1 MHQKILLVKCKLFA
15 TTSSLYHPHE
25 SFIISCWALITQTD
39 LPSCSSSGLPTVS
52 PPPRNW
58 SWTVLL
64 FRSNLPAKIWSL
76 QYPLSIN
83 LYYFLTWEPSSL
95 TLLHRPGPFASLITQ
110 VYSYLITIATAFI
123 LCLLVGLNPF
133 LTLTLYLNLNPVRLF
148 FPTVYGINFWSW
160 PHYPA
165 FPPPLNH
172 EVNGKLLLPIFSLPQ
187 FL

>member
-95 TLLHRPGPFASLITQ
+95 MLLHRPGPFASLITQ
-110 VYSYLITIATAFI
+110 ACSYLITIALITSFALMFI
-123 LCLLVGLNPF
+123 KQWPTWLSPSCHLSH
-133 LTLTLYLNLNPVRLF
+133 LTIHVQLWEIGQGNRQMTESTYNNLWHRLD
-148 FPTVYGINFWSW
+148 
-160 PHYPA
+160 
-165 FPPPLNH
+165 
-172 EVNGKLLLPIFSLPQ
+172 
-187 FL
+187 